1 MKTFTSK
8 TQKIGEIGEELVIK
22 LLKERK
28 WEVLERNFT
37 RKWGEIDIVA
47 KNKGKIHFIEVKTI
61 SDDGLVRFSR
71 ETSSSV
77 TEDRVSRENR
87 HTAFRAEDNVHPWK
101 LKRMAK
107 TVETYLAIKD
117 ISEDFQADL
126 YVVHLDL
133 KDKKSKVRIMEN
145 IM

>member
-8 TQKIGEIGEELVIK
+8 TQKIGEIGEELVVK
-22 LLKERK
+22 LLKERQ

-37 RKWGEIDIVA
+37 RKWGEIDVVA

-61 SDDGLVRFSR
+61 SDEGLDRFSR
-71 ETSSSV
+71 ETTSP
-77 TEDRVSRENR
+77 EAGEEGVSRENKDV
-87 HTAFRAEDNVHPWK
+87 FRAEDNVHPWK

-117 ISEDFQADL
+117 ISEDFQTDL

-133 KDKKSKVRIMEN
+133 KDKRSKVRIIEN
-145 IM
+145 IL